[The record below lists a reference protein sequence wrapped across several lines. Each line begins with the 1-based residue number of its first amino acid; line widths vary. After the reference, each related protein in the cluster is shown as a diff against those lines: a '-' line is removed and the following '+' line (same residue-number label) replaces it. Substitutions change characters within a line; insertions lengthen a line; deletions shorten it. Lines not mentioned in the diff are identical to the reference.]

1 MVLVLLYN
9 RMTQLCVHSVMSDCA
24 TPWTVAYQASLSIE
38 CSMKEQQSGLPFP
51 TPGNLPNS
59 GIRPESVASP
69 ALAVRFFTAAQPGKP
84 MHTYIPY
91 LSSLP
96 PIPTLPIP
104 PLYVITEHRA
114 ELPVLYRSF
123 TLAIDFT
130 HVGVY
135 SSVLSQSIPRSP
147 SPAVSTTPFSTSFI
161 YLAAHHFA
169 VCPLP
174 GTGAL
179 CSPTL
184 F

>member
-1 MVLVLLYN
+1 M
-9 RMTQLCVHSVMSDCA
+9 
-24 TPWTVAYQASLSIE
+24 
-38 CSMKEQQSGLPFP
+38 PFP
-51 TPGNLPNS
+51 SPGNLPNS
-59 GIRPESVASP
+59 GIGPDSVASP
-69 ALAVRFFTAAQPGKP
+69 AFAVRFFTAAQPGKP
-84 MHTYIPY
+84 MHTYILY
-91 LSSLP
+91 LLSLP

-130 HVGVY
+130 HGGVY
-135 SSVLSQSIPRSP
+135 RSVLSQSIPRSP